1 MNLNDLPKDP
11 IADAVGAFGANIFAH
26 THAKE
31 TFHELMDAISA
42 DSLPQVIILTG
53 PTGAGKTTL
62 VRALINKM
70 VERYLPRIAAE
81 TDFVPVVSVDAM
93 PPCATNFSWKDF
105 YIRLLIGQNEPLVDR
120 KLLVSRQLSLF
131 SEHPAANPLE
141 QSVTDAL
148 RRSAEEYLRRRRTK
162 ILLIDEAHHLL
173 LVSNRQRLENQ
184 FESLKILAMQTGT
197 TIVLVGT
204 YRLLDILDQSGQLAR
219 RSQVINFPRYDTRKE
234 SHRVE
239 FRKALA
245 FFESLLSQHIPT
257 ALNDDAGYF
266 YMKSAGCIGILK
278 DWLTRCLEHALREGV
293 GRIDARFADRYA
305 LKNRAL
311 VTIVE
316 EACWGEQ
323 KLADVDDLKL
333 RDLLENGVLFSADET
348 PGARKPRRIGT
359 RKPVRDPV
367 GGARP

>member
-1 MNLNDLPKDP
+1 MNMNDFLQDP
-11 IADAVGAFGANIFAH
+11 IATAIAKFGRHIFAH
-26 THAKE
+26 THAAA
-31 TFHELMDAISA
+31 TFRELMDAISA
-42 DSLPQVIILTG
+42 DSLPQVVIVTG

-62 VRALINKM
+62 IQALIEKM
-70 VERYLPRIAAE
+70 IERYLPKIAAE
-81 TDFVPVVSVDAM
+81 TDFVPIVSVDAI

-105 YIRLLIGQNEPLVDR
+105 YIRLLSGQNEPLVNR
-120 KLLVSRQLSLF
+120 KLVISRQLSLF
-131 SEHPAANPLE
+131 PEHPAANPLE

-148 RRSAEEYLRRRRTK
+148 RRSAEEYLKRRRTK
-162 ILLIDEAHHLL
+162 LLIIDEAHHLL
-173 LVSNRQRLENQ
+173 LVTNRQRLENQ

-234 SHRVE
+234 SDRVE

-245 FFESLLSQHIPT
+245 FFENLLSEHIPT
-257 ALNDDAGYF
+257 ALNEDAAYF

-278 DWLTRCLEHALREGV
+278 DWLTRCLEHALREGAQ
-293 GRIDARFADRYA
+293 RIDASFAERYA

-323 KLADVDDLKL
+323 RLADVDDLKL
-333 RDLLENGVLFSADET
+333 RDLLENGVLLSSKEPFGQT
-348 PGARKPRRIGT
+348 KPGRVGK
-359 RKPVRDPV
+359 RKPVRDLV
-367 GGARP
+367 GGIRQ